1 MIDKERK
8 KFTSCQILVFGGW
21 VLMKQEL
28 DGLKSEL
35 GFVLR
40 KVLVNWLLFND
51 GGISTDDMIPDES
64 VADFRD

>member
-1 MIDKERK
+1 MIDKERNK
-8 KFTSCQILVFGGW
+8 LISCQILVFGSW

-28 DGLKSEL
+28 DGLKGEL

-51 GGISTDDMIPDES
+51 GGISTDDVIPDES
-64 VADFRD
+64 VADFGD

>member
-1 MIDKERK
+1 
-8 KFTSCQILVFGGW
+8 
-21 VLMKQEL
+21 MKQEL